1 MAKDFNQMLF
11 EIRLGNDAVLRKTNS
26 GKSVLNFG
34 GANHAT
40 SDKDREPLWI
50 GFRCWEKL
58 AETIATQM
66 TKGRKIFGVG
76 HIPVL
81 PAPHKYATRNGAEV
95 YLSADAKATVK
106 KVIALLRSND
116 SKVANDDKVM
126 ALLTNLHSSQVVID
140 VDKMRYGD
148 ERGLETREAAPSDDI
163 DLDTNTPD
171 DDIPF

>member
-1 MAKDFNQMLF
+1 MKDFNQLLF
-11 EIRLGNDAVLRKTNS
+11 EIRLGSDAVLRKTNS

-40 SDKDREPLWI
+40 SDKDRAPLWI

-58 AETIATQM
+58 AETVAPNMI
-66 TKGRKIFGVG
+66 KGRKIFGVG

-95 YLSADAKATVK
+95 YLSKEAKDTVR

-116 SKVANDDKVM
+116 AKVSNDDKVL
-126 ALLTNLHSSQVVID
+126 ALLTNLHSSQVIID

-148 ERGLETREAAPSDDI
+148 ERGLERGTATATTDDI
-163 DLDTNTPD
+163 DLDAGTPD

>member
-1 MAKDFNQMLF
+1 MAKDFNQLLF
-11 EIRLGNDAVLRKTNS
+11 EIRIGNDAVLRKTNS

-40 SDKDREPLWI
+40 SDKDRDPLWI
-50 GFRCWEKL
+50 AFRAWEKL
-58 AETIATQM
+58 AETIAPQM
-66 TKGRKIFGVG
+66 TKGRKIFGQG

-95 YLSADAKATVK
+95 YLSKDAKDTMK
-106 KVIALLRSND
+106 KVIALLRSGD
-116 SKVANDDKVM
+116 PKVANDDKVV
-126 ALLTNLHSSQVVID
+126 ALMTNLHSSQVVID

-148 ERGLETREAAPSDDI
+148 ERGLEGRAETSDDI
-163 DLDTNTPD
+163 DLDSTTPD